1 MKRKSPFRLFLKGF
15 LQSILIMAVMFAAGF
30 GSYRLTMSYYK
41 AADTDQGPKAGAAVK
56 DIVSDAQADKISK
69 NLIYS
74 VDEDTKEITHLVLEI
89 FNTYTYNLD
98 YITIP
103 SDTQVTLSN
112 ELYERLGA
120 VNEEVPQ
127 IISMQE
133 LGRYFPAATMYDY
146 GIIIL
151 EDLLGIDIS
160 YYTVLEQEVYNTV
173 FTSEDRTVVYE
184 EQSESGGT
192 GIKTM
197 QAQVQVYNET
207 FRQKLMET
215 AGGNNLEDYIKEWY
229 KKLNSNLPEKSK
241 LSYVPDYQNVL
252 TDYIYFHSI
261 YGEDNIDGGFTISA
275 EAGSRFLKELENN
288 TEAYT
293 VTQEEALLAS
303 AADSKELIIRILNGS
318 GITGLAAAYQSRLDE
333 EGYTV
338 SGIGN
343 YQSSSL
349 AVTKIIVKE
358 EGTGT
363 DLLKY
368 FKDAIIETGETAEGC
383 DIEIILGEA
392 DRL

>member
-1 MKRKSPFRLFLKGF
+1 M
-15 LQSILIMAVMFAAGF
+15 
-30 GSYRLTMSYYK
+30 
-41 AADTDQGPKAGAAVK
+41 
-56 DIVSDAQADKISK
+56 
-69 NLIYS
+69 
-74 VDEDTKEITHLVLEI
+74 DEDTKEITHLVLEI

-98 YITIP
+98 YVTIP
-103 SDTQVTLSN
+103 SDTLVTLSN

-133 LGRYFPAATMYDY
+133 LGRYFPAAAMYDY

-160 YYTVLEQEVYNTV
+160 YYTVLDQEVYNTV

-184 EQSESGGT
+184 EQSESGET

-197 QAQVQVYNET
+197 QAKVQVFNET
-207 FRQKLMET
+207 FKQKLMET
-215 AGGNNLEDYIKEWY
+215 ADGGSLEDYIKEWY
-229 KKLNSNLPEKSK
+229 KKLNSNLPERGK

-252 TDYIYFHSI
+252 TDYIYYHSI
-261 YGEDNIDGGFTISA
+261 YGEENIDGGFTISA
-275 EAGSRFLKELENN
+275 EAGSRLLKELENN
-288 TEAYT
+288 KEAYA
-293 VTQEEALLAS
+293 VPQEEALLAS
-303 AADSKELIIRILNGS
+303 AADSKELVIRILNGS
-318 GITGLAAAYQSRLDE
+318 GITGLAAAYQSRLAE

-343 YQSSSL
+343 YQNSSL
-349 AVTKIIVKE
+349 AATKIIVKE

-363 DLLKY
+363 DLLQY
-368 FKDAIIETGETAEGC
+368 FNDAIIETGETTEGC